1 MDLSERWS
9 ATTRHP
15 WEIERF
21 RAYRRV
27 LAQHGALSARR
38 VLDVGAG
45 DGWFAES
52 LLAELPHV
60 EQLVCWD
67 AHYDDAELATSDPRL
82 VRTRSAPDPG
92 FDLVLALDVLEHIDD
107 AAAFIR
113 SDLAD
118 LTEPGTPALVA
129 VPAQPRLFSNHDR
142 ALGHHRRY
150 SPADFLD
157 QLAGWL
163 DVVDHGPL
171 FAGLVPLRAASVAV
185 ERVRDGTDGAVTA
198 RSHGVGRWEH
208 GPALTLLAR
217 APLAA
222 DSAVT
227 RRLGPL
233 RGRLAGLSHWAY
245 GYTR

>member
-9 ATTRHP
+9 ATARHP
-15 WEIERF
+15 WEIERY

-27 LAQHGALSARR
+27 LVEHGALSARR

-52 LLAELPHV
+52 LLVERPHI
-60 EQLVCWD
+60 EQVVCWD
-67 AHYDDAELATSDPRL
+67 LYYSDAELAIDDDPRL
-82 VRTRSAPDPG
+82 IRTRAAPDPG
-92 FDLVLALDVLEHIDD
+92 FDLVLVLDVLEHVDD
-107 AAAFIR
+107 PAAFI
-113 SDLAD
+113 DGELAH

-129 VPAQPRLFSNHDR
+129 VPAHPRLFGNHDR

-150 SPADFLD
+150 SAPELLA

-163 DVVDHGPL
+163 DVIDHGPL

-185 ERVRDGTDGAVTA
+185 ELVRRDQAVVA
-198 RSHGVGRWEH
+198 ESHGVGRWQH
-208 GPALTLLAR
+208 GPALTLPIR
-217 APLAA
+217 AALAA

-233 RGRLAGLSHWAY
+233 RRRLTGLSHWAY

>member
-1 MDLSERWS
+1 MDLSERRA
-9 ATTRHP
+9 ATARHP
-15 WEIERF
+15 WEIERY

-27 LAQHGALSARR
+27 LAEHGALSARR

-52 LLAELPHV
+52 LLAELPHI
-60 EQLVCWD
+60 EQVVCWD
-67 AHYDDAELATSDPRL
+67 LYYDDAELATGTPRL

-92 FDLVLALDVLEHIDD
+92 FDLVLVLDVLEHIDD
-107 AAAFIR
+107 PAAFVHGE
-113 SDLAD
+113 LAR

-129 VPAQPRLFSNHDR
+129 VPAHPRLFSNHDR

-150 SPADFLD
+150 STAEFLD

-171 FAGLVPLRAASVAV
+171 FTGLVPLRAASVAV
-185 ERVRDGTDGAVTA
+185 ERARRRDGAVVA
-198 RSHGVGRWEH
+198 QSHGVGRWHH
-208 GPALTLLAR
+208 GAALTLPIR
-217 APLAA
+217 AALAA
-222 DSAVT
+222 DSAFT

-233 RGRLAGLSHWAY
+233 RRRITGLSHWAY